1 MIRLGLCVLGR
12 KTHRDSVVFI
22 ASYQCTVN
30 MIRLFFLAALGLV
43 AACRLS
49 LVAEHG
55 GYSLVSLRRLLSVVA
70 CLVKHRLLGVKASVV
85 AAHGLIVA
93 ARGLSF
99 PVACGVFLD
108 QG

>member
-43 AACRLS
+43 AAWLS